1 MALEIKQQLKLSQQ
15 LIMTP
20 QLQQAI
26 KLLQLSR
33 LELLENLTQEIE
45 ANPVLEDLNAE
56 EPEYLPGEI
65 EGQEASAE
73 VEAPTGEVDLSEGA
87 LGALQDLDWDNYLNE
102 YSAPYHDEGTEDR
115 ELPSYENILTRK
127 VSLSEHLIWQLS
139 LSVFSP
145 AEQKIGTE
153 IIGNLDRNGYLTASL
168 EEIAAA
174 TQETPEAVEK
184 VLQAVQEFDPLGVA
198 ARDLKE
204 CLLIQIRHLGDRVP
218 WVEEIIQN
226 HIHLLETKNYPA
238 LARILQAPLE
248 EIFQAVRIILQL
260 DPKPGRAYS
269 TEEPQYISPD
279 IFIYK
284 VGDEYIIVLNDD
296 GLPRLRI
303 NSFYRKALSQKEPMP
318 EGAKEYIQEKLR
330 SALWLIKSI
339 QQRQRTIYRVTE
351 SIFKIQKGFLDHG
364 LFGLKPLILRD
375 VAEDVEMHESTVSRV
390 TTNKYVHTPQGIF
403 ELKFF
408 FNGSLPGPDG
418 EGVASESVKEKIRQF
433 VTREDHRRPLSDQEI
448 TEMLRREKIHIARR
462 TVAKYREIM
471 GILPSSKRKHPDF
484 GPGGTNEKSNGP
496 DHSPEEDSIIQS
508 EEGL

>member
-1 MALEIKQQLKLSQQ
+1 VALEIKQQLKLSQQ

-33 LELLENLTQEIE
+33 LELLETLTQEIE
-45 ANPVLEDLNAE
+45 ANPVLEDLAAE
-56 EPEYLPGEI
+56 ETDYLPGER
-65 EGQEASAE
+65 EGQEAPTE

-87 LGALQDLDWDNYLNE
+87 LGALQELDWDNYLNE
-102 YSAPYHDEGTEDR
+102 YSAPHRDAGTEDR

-127 VSLSEHLIWQLS
+127 VSLPEHLIWQLS
-139 LSVFSP
+139 LAVLSP
-145 AEQKIGTE
+145 DEQKIGTE
-153 IIGNLDRNGYLTASL
+153 VIGNLDRNGYLIASL
-168 EEIAAA
+168 EEIAVA
-174 TQETPEAVEK
+174 TGTEPEQVEQ
-184 VLQAVQEFDPLGVA
+184 VLKAIQEFDPLGVA

-204 CLLIQIRHLGDRVP
+204 CLLIQIRHLGERVP
-218 WVEEIIQN
+218 WVEEIIQQ

-248 EIFQAVRIILQL
+248 EIYQAVRIILQL

-279 IFIYK
+279 IFVYK
-284 VGDEYIIVLNDD
+284 VGDEYLIVLNDD

-303 NSFYRKALSQKEPMP
+303 SSFYRKALQQKEAMA

-351 SIFKIQKGFLDHG
+351 SIFKFQRGFLDHG
-364 LFGLKPLILRD
+364 LSGLKPLILRE
-375 VAEDVEMHESTVSRV
+375 VAEDVQMHESTVSRV
-390 TTNKYVHTPQGIF
+390 TTNKYVHTPRGIF

-408 FNGSLPGPDG
+408 FNGSLPGADG

-433 VTREDHRRPLSDQEI
+433 IAREDHRRPLSDQEI
-448 TEMLRREKIHIARR
+448 TEMLLREKIHIARR
-462 TVAKYREIM
+462 TVAKYREIL
-471 GILPSSKRKHPDF
+471 GILPSSKRKHLDL
-484 GPGGTNEKSNGP
+484 GPGGLNGKSTGLK
-496 DHSPEEDSIIQS
+496 HSPEEEPIIQP